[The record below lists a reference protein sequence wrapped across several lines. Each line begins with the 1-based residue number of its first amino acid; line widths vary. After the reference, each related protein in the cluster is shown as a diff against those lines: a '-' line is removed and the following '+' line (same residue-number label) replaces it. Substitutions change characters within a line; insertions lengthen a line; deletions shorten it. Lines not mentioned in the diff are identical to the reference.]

1 MRKVWI
7 VILIIILTGGIVLCA
22 IRWNAWFGNPPEPIW
37 TGDTIQYV
45 FPTFGEDSVPGFE
58 FTGLDWAD
66 TKQPDTLEMLVFG
79 DVHNSLHRAQWLQ
92 VAQRHPNADCYM
104 QIGDF
109 VERGYEYYNQMLYH
123 EITGTPLDSLPII
136 NVPGNHEYRKG
147 VIRTLPDYWTKTFK
161 HPHNGPIN
169 FEGTTYYVDL
179 EDARVIAINTNGLQY
194 LHDFTRVNTWLKRAI
209 NGAEGRFII
218 VIMHHPVFS
227 SGMGRQN
234 INVMLTFARA
244 LEKADLVCAGHDH
257 TCARHLPYVNLNS
270 AEKFYLHKLSSRFT
284 RVGAGMQLYG
294 DVRIYGDTL
303 HLQTR
308 YIDNGE
314 LYDDVLIIRTENG
327 KEIIDNAAHLPET
340 IDVPDRYA
348 HKKNWKTK
356 QFAKRRIKR
365 LHPVPKES
373 AIE

>member
-7 VILIIILTGGIVLCA
+7 IIVIIILTGGIVLCA
-22 IRWNAWFGNPPEPIW
+22 IRWNAWFGNPPEPLW
-37 TGDTIQYV
+37 TGDIIDYD
-45 FPTFGEDSVPGFE
+45 FHTFGDDSVPGFDY
-58 FTGLDWAD
+58 TGLEWAD
-66 TKQPDTLEMLVFG
+66 KKQPDTLEMLVFG
-79 DVHNSLHRAQWLQ
+79 DVHNYLRRAQWQ
-92 VAQRHPNADCYM
+92 TVANRHPQADCYM

-123 EITGTPLDSLPII
+123 ELNGTPFDSLPII

-179 EDARVIAINTNGLQY
+179 EEVRVIAINTNGLQF
-194 LHDFTRVNTWLKRAI
+194 LHDFTRVNTWLKSVIAD
-209 NGAEGRFII
+209 ADDRFVV

-234 INVMLTFARA
+234 INIMLTFARA
-244 LEKADLVCAGHDH
+244 LQNADLVFAGHDH
-257 TCARHLPYVNLNS
+257 TYARNLPFVNINS

-284 RVGAGMQLYG
+284 RIGAGMQVYE

-308 YIDNGE
+308 YINSGE
-314 LYDDVLIIRTENG
+314 VYDDVLIIRTDEG
-327 KEIIDNAAHLPET
+327 KEIIDNAVNLPET
-340 IDVPDRYA
+340 IDVPERYLGR
-348 HKKNWKTK
+348 KNWKTK
-356 QFAKRRIKR
+356 TFAKRRIKR
-365 LHPVPKES
+365 LRPVVKES
-373 AIE
+373 SIK

>member
-7 VILIIILTGGIVLCA
+7 IIVIIILTGGIVLCA
-22 IRWNAWFGNPPEPIW
+22 IRWNAWFGNPPEPLW
-37 TGDTIQYV
+37 TGDIIDYD
-45 FPTFGEDSVPGFE
+45 FHTFGDDSVPGFDY
-58 FTGLDWAD
+58 TGLEWAD
-66 TKQPDTLEMLVFG
+66 KKQPDTLEMLVFG
-79 DVHNSLHRAQWLQ
+79 DVHNYLRRAQWQ
-92 VAQRHPNADCYM
+92 TVANRHPQADCYM

-123 EITGTPLDSLPII
+123 ELNGTPFDSLPII

-179 EDARVIAINTNGLQY
+179 EEVRVIAINTNGLQF
-194 LHDFTRVNTWLKRAI
+194 LHDFTRVNTWLKSVIAD
-209 NGAEGRFII
+209 ADDRFVV

-234 INVMLTFARA
+234 INIMLTFARA
-244 LEKADLVCAGHDH
+244 LQNADLVFAGHDH
-257 TCARHLPYVNLNS
+257 TYARNLPFVNINS

-284 RVGAGMQLYG
+284 RVGAGMQVYE

-308 YIDNGE
+308 YINSGE
-314 LYDDVLIIRTENG
+314 VYDDVLIIRTDEG
-327 KEIIDNAAHLPET
+327 KEIIDNAVNLPET
-340 IDVPDRYA
+340 IDVPERYLGR
-348 HKKNWKTK
+348 KNWKTK
-356 QFAKRRIKR
+356 TFAKRRIKR
-365 LHPVPKES
+365 LRPVVKES
-373 AIE
+373 SIK

>member
-7 VILIIILTGGIVLCA
+7 IIVIIILTGGIVLCA
-22 IRWNAWFGNPPEPIW
+22 IRWNAWFGNPPEPLW
-37 TGDTIQYV
+37 TGDIIDYD
-45 FPTFGEDSVPGFE
+45 FHTFGDDSVPGFDY
-58 FTGLDWAD
+58 TGLEWAD
-66 TKQPDTLEMLVFG
+66 KKQPDTLEMLVFG
-79 DVHNSLHRAQWLQ
+79 DVHNYLRRAQWQ
-92 VAQRHPNADCYM
+92 TVANRHPQADCYM

-123 EITGTPLDSLPII
+123 ELNGTPFDSLPII

-179 EDARVIAINTNGLQY
+179 EKVRVIAINTNGLQF
-194 LHDFTRVNTWLKRAI
+194 LHDFTRVNTWLKSVIAD
-209 NGAEGRFII
+209 ADDRFVV

-234 INVMLTFARA
+234 INIMLTFARA
-244 LEKADLVCAGHDH
+244 LQNADLVFAGHDH
-257 TCARHLPYVNLNS
+257 TYARNLPFVNINS

-284 RVGAGMQLYG
+284 RVGAGMQVYE

-308 YIDNGE
+308 YINSGE
-314 LYDDVLIIRTENG
+314 VYDDVLIIRTDEG
-327 KEIIDNAAHLPET
+327 KEIIDNAVNLPET
-340 IDVPDRYA
+340 IDVPERYLGR
-348 HKKNWKTK
+348 KNWKTK
-356 QFAKRRIKR
+356 TFAKRRIKR
-365 LHPVPKES
+365 LRPVVKES
-373 AIE
+373 SIK

>member
-37 TGDTIQYV
+37 TGDIVEYS
-45 FPTFGEDSVPGFE
+45 FPTFGQDSVPGFE
-58 FTGLDWAD
+58 YNGLEWEDQ
-66 TKQPDTLEMLVFG
+66 KQPDTLEILVFG
-79 DVHNSLHRAQWLQ
+79 DVHNSLHHAQWQQ
-92 VAQRHPNADCYM
+92 VAQRHPHADCYM

-109 VERGYEYYNQMLYH
+109 VERGYEYYNQMLYR
-123 EITGTPLDSLPII
+123 ELMGTPFESLPII

-147 VIRTLPDYWTKTFK
+147 VIRTLPDYWTATFK
-161 HPHNGPIN
+161 HPLNGPIN

-179 EDARVIAINTNGLQY
+179 EDARIIAINTNGLQY
-194 LHDFTRVNTWLKRAI
+194 LHDFTRVNTWLKRVI
-209 NGAEGRFII
+209 SEAEDRFVI

-227 SGMGRQN
+227 SGLGRQN
-234 INVMLTFARA
+234 VNVMLTFARA
-244 LEKADLVCAGHDH
+244 LKDADLVFAGHDH
-257 TCARHLPYVNLNS
+257 TYARCLPYVNINS

-284 RVGAGMQLYG
+284 RVGAGMQLYE

-308 YIDNGE
+308 YIDSDE
-314 LYDDVLIIRTENG
+314 LYDDVFIIRTDEG
-327 KEIIDNAAHLPET
+327 KQIIDNAATLPET
-340 IDVPDRYA
+340 IDVPERYQSRN
-348 HKKNWKTK
+348 NWKTK
-356 QFAKRRIKR
+356 TFARRRVKR
-365 LHPVPKES
+365 LHPVVKES